1 MEIIHHNQMI
11 FDFDSTNISMNLKD
25 FKTTKER
32 REFLEKELKIKL
44 GNIAK
49 AFVDEEKIIH
59 CENLIG
65 ATILPLGVAGPLT
78 IKSLELEVKNYFIPL
93 ATTEGALVAS
103 VSRGCKAINLSGG
116 ATAFVENVGTTRGP
130 VFETSGLKESIK
142 FKRWLEDNFNL
153 LKAEAK
159 KTSAHLNLK
168 KLGTRIIGTY
178 VYVRFYFD
186 TSEAMGM
193 NMATIASDAIAK
205 YIEQKTKIK
214 CLSVSGNFCID
225 KKPAWLNFISGRGK
239 RVWAEVILKKEAVK
253 EVLRTTP
260 EKFFD
265 IWLAKCMIGSAM
277 SGSLGFNAHFANIAA
292 AFFAA
297 TGQDLAH
304 VVEGSMGVTTCKI
317 LKNGNL
323 YVSVYLPAMMVGIVG
338 GGTKLKTKQ
347 ESLSIIGAK
356 TSLELAEVL
365 GGTVLAGEISL
376 LASLAEGTLA
386 KAHEKLGR

>member
-1 MEIIHHNQMI
+1 MI
-11 FDFDSTNISMNLKD
+11 FDFDATNKYMNLKD

-32 REFLEKELKIKL
+32 RENMEANLKIKL
-44 GNIAK
+44 ENISK
-49 AFVDEEKIIH
+49 AHVDDEKTIN

-65 ATILPLGVAGPLT
+65 STSLPLGVAGPL
-78 IKSLELEVKNYFIPL
+78 KVNNNDFFVPL

-103 VSRGCKAINLSGG
+103 VSRGCKAINMSGG
-116 ATAFVENVGTTRGP
+116 ATSYVENVGVTRGP
-130 VFETSGLKESIK
+130 VFETSGLQESFV
-142 FKRWLEDNFNL
+142 FKKWLKDNFEL
-153 LKAEAK
+153 LKMEAE
-159 KTSAHLNLK
+159 KTSSYLKLK

-193 NMATIASDAIAK
+193 NMVTIATDSINRL
-205 YIEQKTKIK
+205 IETKTKIK

-225 KKPAWLNFISGRGK
+225 KKPAWLNFLSGRGK
-239 RVWAEVILKKEAVK
+239 KVWADVILKKEVVK
-253 EVLRTTP
+253 EVLKTTP

-277 SGSLGFNAHFANIAA
+277 SGSLGFNAHFANIVA

-304 VVEGSMGVTTCKI
+304 VVEGSMGVTTSKV
-317 LKNGNL
+317 LKNGDL
-323 YVSVYLPAMMVGIVG
+323 YVSVYLPAVMIGTVG

-347 ESLSIIGAK
+347 EALSIIGVK
-356 TSLELAEVL
+356 NSIELAEVL
-365 GGTVLAGEISL
+365 GGAVLAGEISL

-386 KAHEKLGR
+386 KTHEKLGR

>member
-1 MEIIHHNQMI
+1 MII
-11 FDFDSTNISMNLKD
+11 DFDSTNISMNLKD

-32 REFLEKELKIKL
+32 REFLEKKLKIKL
-44 GNIAK
+44 QTISK
-49 AFVDEEKIIH
+49 AHVDDEKTIH

-65 ATILPLGVAGPLT
+65 STVLPLGVAGPLM
-78 IKSLELEVKNYFIPL
+78 IGDKQYYFPL

-116 ATAFVENVGTTRGP
+116 AKTYIENVGATRGP
-130 VFETSGLKESIK
+130 VFETSGLEESIK
-142 FKRWLEDNFNL
+142 FKRWLENNFNL
-153 LKAEAK
+153 LKVESE
-159 KTSAHLNLK
+159 KTSSYLKLK
-168 KLGTRIIGTY
+168 KLETNIVGTY

-186 TSEAMGM
+186 TQNAMGM
-193 NMATIASDAIAK
+193 NMVTIATDLIGRF
-205 YIEQKTKIK
+205 IEEKTKVK

-239 RVWAEVILKKEAVK
+239 RVWAEVIFKKAVVK
-253 EVLRTTP
+253 EVLKTTP
-260 EKFFD
+260 EDFFD
-265 IWLAKCMIGSAM
+265 AWLAKCMIGSSL
-277 SGSLGFNAHFANIAA
+277 SGSLGFNAHFANIVV

-304 VVEGSMGVTTCKI
+304 VVEGSMGITTSKV

-323 YVSVYLPAMMVGIVG
+323 YVSVYLPAVMVGTVG

-347 ESLSIIGAK
+347 EGLSIIGAK

-365 GGTVLAGEISL
+365 SGAVLAGEISL

-386 KAHEKLGR
+386 KTHEKLGR